1 MSVVESETV
10 GGDAPV
16 GEAADRT
23 GLASPFA
30 GAHVTEGGGP
40 TAADGLAAARLSSL
54 STPFAEGFTTAG
66 EMDEEVEAFQALV
79 AELEDEGFDE
89 ALEALEDEAAARH
102 LTAAATWSSESEA
115 PVLAAGE
122 VESWL
127 SSVASEA
134 DRVLEQLERSFG
146 DRMPESLAEGE
157 VEAAAGYGQGEV
169 GPDGPTSA
177 TEEFIKSLVKKA
189 GNLAKG
195 AVKLAKKGLQT
206 IAKFL
211 PVGRLFALLRRLVP
225 ALLRRVLRKAT
236 GRLPAPLRP
245 MAATLSAKLAGKVTA
260 AGAPRG
266 TDGGTDGGEGA
277 EEAYGASPADAFD
290 ARLAEAVLAPSEE
303 GAEQVVS
310 EAAAD
315 GEAAGEGGDPVAAL
329 DSARSRLA
337 GQLAEAIPG
346 EAPVEQVQQFIP
358 AVMAALPL
366 IRLGVRAVGREKVVN
381 FVGDRLAALIKD
393 HVGPEAARA
402 LARPIASTGLSML
415 GLEAEAGTAD
425 SLLGTE
431 ALVATVE
438 DTVREVVSLPAE
450 SLAEQLRLEAEIQ
463 QAFSEAVAR
472 HLPREV
478 LRDDLPTLETAGEGG
493 VWVMMPRATRPCFR
507 YKKHSRTFP
516 LSITRPLARAVIL
529 SDGGT
534 LERRLLDDGARAWPV
549 QAEIDLYEALP
560 GTQLGHV
567 AAFEADAS
575 AEEAADAAGEFEE
588 LTPEAAALLTGEAG
602 LGRRTA
608 GARALVMAGSRRRP
622 PLRPGRR
629 FYRIRVHGRRRRRRW
644 RRFGVYVDTAAA
656 KPTLR
661 VHVRLSERGANEMA
675 EQLAR
680 RAHVQVV
687 AAVRELLGPACRK
700 LLAGRIMR
708 VVGRALGT
716 QVAAERA
723 TALAT
728 HVAEAMVA
736 TVAKQLPTA
745 AATLAQAARD
755 PASGVTLTFTFAFA
769 DREALATGTPDA
781 PTMTV
786 RAGHHRD

>member
-10 GGDAPV
+10 GGDAPT
-16 GEAADRT
+16 GEAADHPR
-23 GLASPFA
+23 LASPFA
-30 GAHVTEGGGP
+30 GAQVTEGPAPAG
-40 TAADGLAAARLSSL
+40 TDGLTADRPWSL

-66 EMDEEVEAFQALV
+66 ELDQETEAFQALV

-127 SSVASEA
+127 SSVAGEA
-134 DRVLEQLERSFG
+134 DRVLEQLERSFA
-146 DRMPESLAEGE
+146 DRVPESLAEGE
-157 VEAAAGYGQGEV
+157 VEASVGFGPDEA

-189 GNLAKG
+189 GKLAKG
-195 AVKLAKKGLQT
+195 AVKIAKKGLQT

-245 MAATLSAKLAGKVTA
+245 LAATLAGKLAGAV
-260 AGAPRG
+260 AGSG
-266 TDGGTDGGEGA
+266 GGTPGGDEA
-277 EEAYGASPADAFD
+277 DEAYTASPADGFD
-290 ARLAEAVLAPSEE
+290 ARLAEAVLAPSPEA
-303 GAEQVVS
+303 AEQVVS

-315 GEAAGEGGDPVAAL
+315 EEAAEEAGDPLAAL
-329 DSARSRLA
+329 DAARVRLA
-337 GQLAEAIPG
+337 RQLAEAIPG

-366 IRLGVRAVGREKVVN
+366 IRLGIRAVGREKVVG
-381 FVGDRLAALIKD
+381 FVGDRLAELIKG
-393 HVGPEAARA
+393 HIGPEAARA

-415 GLEAEAGTAD
+415 GLESEAGAAD
-425 SLLGTE
+425 GLLGTE
-431 ALVATVE
+431 ALVATIE

-450 SLAEQLRLEAEIQ
+450 SLAEPLRLEAEIQ

-472 HLPREV
+472 HLPRQA

-493 VWVMMPRATRPCFR
+493 VWLLMPRATRPCFR

-516 LSITRPLARAVIL
+516 LVITRPLARAVVL

-549 QAEIDLYEALP
+549 QAEVDLYEALP
-560 GTQLGHV
+560 GTELGHL
-567 AAFEADAS
+567 AAFEADAP
-575 AEEAADAAGEFEE
+575 AEAAADAAGEFEE

-608 GARALVMAGSRRRP
+608 GPRAFVMAGGRRRP

-629 FYRIRVHGRRRRRRW
+629 FYRIRVRGGRRRRRW

-675 EQLAR
+675 ERLAR

-700 LLAGRIMR
+700 LLAGRIVR

-723 TALAT
+723 SALAT
-728 HVAEAMVA
+728 HLAEAMVA

-745 AATLAQAARD
+745 AATLAQAARN

>member
-16 GEAADRT
+16 SEAADRT

-30 GAHVTEGGGP
+30 GAQVTEGGGP

-157 VEAAAGYGQGEV
+157 VEAAAGYGPGEV

-245 MAATLSAKLAGKVTA
+245 VAATLSAKLAGKV
-260 AGAPRG
+260 AGAGSASG
-266 TDGGTDGGEGA
+266 TGGGTDGGEGA
-277 EEAYGASPADAFD
+277 EEAYGESPADGFD

-303 GAEQVVS
+303 GAEQVMS

-315 GEAAGEGGDPVAAL
+315 EEAAGEGGDPVAAL
-329 DSARSRLA
+329 DSARARLA

-358 AVMAALPL
+358 VVMAALPL

-415 GLEAEAGTAD
+415 GLEAEAGTRRPPARHGGARRH
-425 SLLGTE
+425 SRGHR
-431 ALVATVE
+431 ARGRLVAGGIARRAAPPRGR
-438 DTVREVVSLPAE
+438 DPAGV
-450 SLAEQLRLEAEIQ
+450 QRGGRPTRPPRGPPGRP
-463 QAFSEAVAR
+463 R
-472 HLPREV
+472 HA
-478 LRDDLPTLETAGEGG
+478 ETAGEGG
-493 VWVMMPRATRPCFR
+493 VWLLMPRATRPCFR

-516 LSITRPLARAVIL
+516 VAITRPLARAVIL

-534 LERRLLDDGARAWPV
+534 LERRLLDDGARGWPV
-549 QAEIDLYEALP
+549 QAEVDLYEAVP

-567 AAFEADAS
+567 AAS
-575 AEEAADAAGEFEE
+575 
-588 LTPEAAALLTGEAG
+588 
-602 LGRRTA
+602 RRT
-608 GARALVMAGSRRRP
+608 RPPRRP
-622 PLRPGRR
+622 PTRPGSSR
-629 FYRIRVHGRRRRRRW
+629 
-644 RRFGVYVDTAAA
+644 
-656 KPTLR
+656 
-661 VHVRLSERGANEMA
+661 S
-675 EQLAR
+675 
-680 RAHVQVV
+680 
-687 AAVRELLGPACRK
+687 
-700 LLAGRIMR
+700 
-708 VVGRALGT
+708 
-716 QVAAERA
+716 
-723 TALAT
+723 
-728 HVAEAMVA
+728 
-736 TVAKQLPTA
+736 
-745 AATLAQAARD
+745 
-755 PASGVTLTFTFAFA
+755 
-769 DREALATGTPDA
+769 
-781 PTMTV
+781 
-786 RAGHHRD
+786 

>member
-1 MSVVESETV
+1 MSVVDSETV
-10 GGDAPV
+10 GGAPV
-16 GEAADRT
+16 DEAAMGP

-30 GAHVTEGGGP
+30 GAHVTEGPGAIG
-40 TAADGLAAARLSSL
+40 ADGQAAGRPSSL
-54 STPFAEGFTTAG
+54 STPFAESFTTAS
-66 EMDEEVEAFQALV
+66 ELDEEADAFRALV

-115 PVLAAGE
+115 PILAADE

-127 SSVASEA
+127 SSVAGEA
-134 DRVLEQLERSFG
+134 DRVLEQLERSFA
-146 DRMPESLAEGE
+146 DRMPESLAGGE
-157 VEAAAGYGQGEV
+157 VEAAAGYGPGEV

-189 GNLAKG
+189 GKLAKG

-211 PVGRLFALLRRLVP
+211 PVGRLFALLRQLVP
-225 ALLRRVLRKAT
+225 ALLRRVLRRAT

-245 MAATLSAKLAGKVTA
+245 LAATLATKLAGRV
-260 AGAPRG
+260 AGAARG
-266 TDGGTDGGEGA
+266 TDGGSDEQA
-277 EEAYGASPADAFD
+277 DEAYAASPADGFD

-303 GAEQVVS
+303 GAEQIVS
-310 EAAAD
+310 EAVAD
-315 GEAAGEGGDPVAAL
+315 EESAGEAGDPLATLDAAR
-329 DSARSRLA
+329 ARLA
-337 GQLAEAIPG
+337 RQLAAAIPG

-366 IRLGVRAVGREKVVN
+366 IRLGIRAVGREKVVG
-381 FVGDRLAALIKD
+381 FLGDRLAALIKD

-415 GLEAEAGTAD
+415 GLEAEAGPAD
-425 SLLGTE
+425 SLVGTE

-438 DTVREVVSLPAE
+438 DTVREVTSLPAE
-450 SLAEQLRLEAEIQ
+450 SLTEQLRLEAEVQ

-472 HLPREV
+472 HLPRQV
-478 LRDDLPTLETAGEGG
+478 LRDDLPTLETAGEVG
-493 VWVMMPRATRPCFR
+493 VWLLMPRATRPCFR
-507 YKKHSRTFP
+507 YKKHSRVFP
-516 LSITRPLARAVIL
+516 LTITRPLARAVIM

-549 QAEIDLYEALP
+549 QAEVDLYEALP
-560 GTQLGHV
+560 GTQLGHL
-567 AAFEADAS
+567 AAFEADAP
-575 AEEAADAAGEFEE
+575 AEAAADAAGEFEE

-602 LGRRTA
+602 LGRRAA
-608 GARALVMAGSRRRP
+608 GARPFVMAAGRGGR

-629 FYRIRVHGRRRRRRW
+629 FYRIRVVGGRRRRRW
-644 RRFGVYVDTAAA
+644 RRFAVHVDTTAA

-675 EQLAR
+675 ERLAR

-687 AAVRELLGPACRK
+687 AAVRELLGPAARK
-700 LLAGRIMR
+700 LLAARIVR
-708 VVGRALGT
+708 ILGRALGT
-716 QVAAERA
+716 EVAAERA
-723 TALAT
+723 SALAT
-728 HVAEAMVA
+728 HLAEAIVA

-769 DREALATGTPDA
+769 DREALATGTPEA
-781 PTMTV
+781 PAMTV
-786 RAGHHRD
+786 QAGHHRD

>member
-1 MSVVESETV
+1 MSVVESEMV
-10 GGDAPV
+10 GGDAPT
-16 GEAADRT
+16 GEAADPPR
-23 GLASPFA
+23 LASPFA
-30 GAHVTEGGGP
+30 GAQVKEGPGSAG
-40 TAADGLAAARLSSL
+40 TDGRAAGRPSSL
-54 STPFAEGFTTAG
+54 STPFAEGFTRT
-66 EMDEEVEAFQALV
+66 DELDQETEAFQALV

-115 PVLAAGE
+115 PILATGE

-127 SSVASEA
+127 SSVAGEA
-134 DRVLEQLERSFG
+134 DRVLEQLERSFA

-157 VEAAAGYGQGEV
+157 VEAVAGFGPGEV

-189 GNLAKG
+189 GKLAKG

-211 PVGRLFALLRRLVP
+211 PVGQLFALLRRLVP

-245 MAATLSAKLAGKVTA
+245 LAARLAGKVAGTA
-260 AGAPRG
+260 
-266 TDGGTDGGEGA
+266 GGSVGSDA
-277 EEAYGASPADAFD
+277 ADEAYAASPADGFD
-290 ARLAEAVLAPSEE
+290 ARLAEVVLAPSAEA
-303 GAEQVVS
+303 AEQVVS

-315 GEAAGEGGDPVAAL
+315 EEAAEEAGDPLAAL
-329 DSARSRLA
+329 DTARARLA
-337 GQLAEAIPG
+337 RQLAEAIPG

-358 AVMAALPL
+358 VVMAALPL
-366 IRLGVRAVGREKVVN
+366 IRLGIRAVGREKVVG
-381 FVGDRLAALIKD
+381 FVGDRLAELIKG
-393 HVGPEAARA
+393 HIGPEAARA

-415 GLEAEAGTAD
+415 GLEAEAGAAD

-450 SLAEQLRLEAEIQ
+450 SVAEPLRLEAEVQ

-472 HLPREV
+472 HLPRQV

-493 VWVMMPRATRPCFR
+493 VWLLMPRATRPCFR

-516 LSITRPLARAVIL
+516 LTITRPLARAVVL

-549 QAEIDLYEALP
+549 QAEVDLYEALP
-560 GTQLGHV
+560 GTQLGHL
-567 AAFEADAS
+567 AAFEADAP
-575 AEEAADAAGEFEE
+575 AEAAGDAAGEFEE

-608 GARALVMAGSRRRP
+608 GARAGFAAGAHRRP
-622 PLRPGRR
+622 GLRPGRR
-629 FYRIRVHGRRRRRRW
+629 FYRIRVRGGRRRRRW
-644 RRFGVYVDTAAA
+644 RRFGVYLDTTAA

-675 EQLAR
+675 ERLAR

-700 LLAGRIMR
+700 LLAGRIVR

-723 TALAT
+723 SALAT
-728 HVAEAMVA
+728 HLAEAMVA

>member
-16 GEAADRT
+16 GEAADPAR
-23 GLASPFA
+23 LASPFA
-30 GAHVTEGGGP
+30 GAQVTEEPAPAG
-40 TAADGLAAARLSSL
+40 TDGLAADRPWSL

-66 EMDEEVEAFQALV
+66 ELDQETEAFQALV

-102 LTAAATWSSESEA
+102 LTAAATWSSENEA

-134 DRVLEQLERSFG
+134 DRVLEQLERSFA

-157 VEAAAGYGQGEV
+157 VEAIVGFGPEEA

-189 GNLAKG
+189 GKLAKG

-245 MAATLSAKLAGKVTA
+245 LAATLAGKVAGAA
-260 AGAPRG
+260 AGTG
-266 TDGGTDGGEGA
+266 GGTPGGD
-277 EEAYGASPADAFD
+277 EADEDYTASPADGFD
-290 ARLAEAVLAPSEE
+290 ARLAEAVLAPSPEA
-303 GAEQVVS
+303 AEQVVS

-315 GEAAGEGGDPVAAL
+315 EEAAEEAGDPLAAL
-329 DSARSRLA
+329 DAARVRLA
-337 GQLAEAIPG
+337 RQLAEAIPG

-366 IRLGVRAVGREKVVN
+366 IRLGIRAVGREKVVG
-381 FVGDRLAALIKD
+381 FVGDRLAELIKG
-393 HVGPEAARA
+393 HIGPEAARA

-415 GLEAEAGTAD
+415 GLESEAGAAD
-425 SLLGTE
+425 GLLGTE
-431 ALVATVE
+431 AVVATIE
-438 DTVREVVSLPAE
+438 DTVREVVSMPAE
-450 SLAEQLRLEAEIQ
+450 SLAEPLRLEAEIQ

-472 HLPREV
+472 HLPRQA

-493 VWVMMPRATRPCFR
+493 VWLLMPRATRPCFR

-516 LSITRPLARAVIL
+516 LVITRPLARAVVL

-549 QAEIDLYEALP
+549 QAEVDLYEALP
-560 GTQLGHV
+560 GTELGHL
-567 AAFEADAS
+567 AAFEADAP
-575 AEEAADAAGEFEE
+575 AEAAADAAGEFEE

-608 GARALVMAGSRRRP
+608 GPRGFVMAGGRRHP

-629 FYRIRVHGRRRRRRW
+629 FYRIRVRGGRRRRRW

-675 EQLAR
+675 ERLAR

-700 LLAGRIMR
+700 LLAGRIVR
-708 VVGRALGT
+708 VVGRALGR

-723 TALAT
+723 SALAT
-728 HVAEAMVA
+728 HLAEAMVA

-745 AATLAQAARD
+745 AATLAQAARN
-755 PASGVTLTFTFAFA
+755 PASGVTLTFSFTFA